1 MRTIEIKYQIYEIK
15 KWEEKTQRED
25 LKYETKYYTYEFQ
38 HYQTISSFRESIYTG
53 KMNIDEAGIDHSN

>member
-15 KWEEKTQRED
+15 KWEEKIQRED

-38 HYQTISSFRESIYTG
+38 HYETISSFRESIYTG